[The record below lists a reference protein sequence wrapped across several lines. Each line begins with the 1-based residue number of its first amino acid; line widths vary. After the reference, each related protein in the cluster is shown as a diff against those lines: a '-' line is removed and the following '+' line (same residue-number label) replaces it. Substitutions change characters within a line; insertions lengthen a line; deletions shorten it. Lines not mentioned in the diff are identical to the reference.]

1 MRIPLDT
8 FYIKKSDFIRKNI
21 ESQKDMY
28 LERTRE
34 LRNSFFQAFFE
45 QCIESTVA
53 DAYEIFLETK
63 TEHNYFQKHIKELDE
78 GCGQRFFKLMA
89 IHHSIK
95 MVRKKRKELQWG
107 EMCQALGTVFNFTKT
122 EGKLADIL
130 YGYACMQD
138 SVFSFL
144 FARVAAGYLFFSPKL
159 NPFSVAFIE
168 NFCYNSYSNFMASFT
183 KYLSVNLRLR
193 KAAQ

>member
-1 MRIPLDT
+1 MKIRLEA
-8 FYIKKSDFIRKNI
+8 FYTKKSDFIRKNI

-28 LERTRE
+28 LERTGE
-34 LRNSFFQAFFE
+34 LRNSFFEAFFE

-63 TEHNYFQKHIKELDE
+63 TEHNYFQKHLKELDE

-95 MVRKKRKELQWG
+95 MVRKKRKELEWG
-107 EMCQALGTVFNFTKT
+107 DMSRAMCIVFDFTKT
-122 EGKLADIL
+122 EAKLADIL
-130 YGYACMQD
+130 YGYACIQD
-138 SVFSFL
+138 TVFPFL